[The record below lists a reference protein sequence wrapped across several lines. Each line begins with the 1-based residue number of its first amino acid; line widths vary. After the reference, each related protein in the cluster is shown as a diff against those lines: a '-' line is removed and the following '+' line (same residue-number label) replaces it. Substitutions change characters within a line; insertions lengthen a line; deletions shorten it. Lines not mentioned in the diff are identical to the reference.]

1 MGRRTLLLIAA
12 LVVAALGTVLVWMY
26 ANNANQAAQEGQKL
40 VSVLVAKSKIEV
52 GTSGSAA
59 QSNGSFEQVTLPQS
73 AVTQNTLS
81 SSAPIANQVA
91 IVPIFPG
98 QQIISQQWGTA
109 GQTSGLAIPA
119 GQIAISVQ
127 LGDPERVAGFV
138 APGSTVAIFATGTS
152 GAAAGQGTASVR
164 LLLSN
169 ISVLA
174 VGPTTLV
181 SAAAGTSAN
190 TEQIPAAILTLAVT
204 QDQAQKIIYA
214 SGKTGAATY
223 SGLYFALMNA
233 DSKVTINNQGA
244 NGANLFK

>member
-26 ANNANQAAQEGQKL
+26 ANNANQQAQEGQKL

-52 GTSGSAA
+52 GTSGSTAA
-59 QSNGSFEQVTLPQS
+59 SNGSFEQVTLPQS

-119 GQIAISVQ
+119 GQIALSVQ

-138 APGSTVAIFATGTS
+138 YI
-152 GAAAGQGTASVR
+152 GTATERPEERERPRLADIVR
-164 LLLSN
+164 RW
-169 ISVLA
+169 
-174 VGPTTLV
+174 
-181 SAAAGTSAN
+181 
-190 TEQIPAAILTLAVT
+190 
-204 QDQAQKIIYA
+204 
-214 SGKTGAATY
+214 
-223 SGLYFALMNA
+223 
-233 DSKVTINNQGA
+233 
-244 NGANLFK
+244 